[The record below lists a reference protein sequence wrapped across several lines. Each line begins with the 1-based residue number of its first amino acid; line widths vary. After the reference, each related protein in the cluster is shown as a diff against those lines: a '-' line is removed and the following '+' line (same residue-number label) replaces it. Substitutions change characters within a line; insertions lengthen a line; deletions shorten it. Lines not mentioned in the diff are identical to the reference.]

1 LLTAVYDDG
10 SVGLYLD
17 GELVA
22 EGDASFGEIDLGTTP
37 LKIGEDVGGILNENY
52 IGIMDD
58 VLILSQ
64 ALSEDDVAQLA
75 AVGAADFLGL
85 GGVTGDFNGDGLLDV
100 ADINLLS
107 SESAAMN
114 HRAEFDLDNDGFVN
128 ASDISVWVRDL
139 KQTWLGDANLDG
151 EFNSTDLVVVF
162 AAGLFELDQDATWD
176 QGDWNGDLRFG
187 SGDLVT
193 AFVDGGYEQG
203 TRGAQAVP
211 EPGSLMLLGI
221 ALLGLFSNRRTNR

>member
-1 LLTAVYDDG
+1 M
-10 SVGLYLD
+10 
-17 GELVA
+17 
-22 EGDASFGEIDLGTTP
+22 
-37 LKIGEDVGGILNENY
+37 KIGEDVGGILNENY

>member
-1 LLTAVYDDG
+1 
-10 SVGLYLD
+10 
-17 GELVA
+17 
-22 EGDASFGEIDLGTTP
+22 
-37 LKIGEDVGGILNENY
+37 
-52 IGIMDD
+52 M
-58 VLILSQ
+58 
-64 ALSEDDVAQLA
+64 
-75 AVGAADFLGL
+75 
-85 GGVTGDFNGDGLLDV
+85 
-100 ADINLLS
+100 
-107 SESAAMN
+107 
-114 HRAEFDLDNDGFVN
+114 N

-162 AAGLFELDQDATWD
+162 AAGLFELDQDATWE

-211 EPGSLMLLGI
+211 EPGSLMLFGI
-221 ALLGLFSNRRTNR
+221 AFLGFLANRRTNRR

>member
-1 LLTAVYDDG
+1 M
-10 SVGLYLD
+10 S
-17 GELVA
+17 
-22 EGDASFGEIDLGTTP
+22 
-37 LKIGEDVGGILNENY
+37 EN
-52 IGIMDD
+52 
-58 VLILSQ
+58 
-64 ALSEDDVAQLA
+64 DVAQLA
-75 AVGAADFLGL
+75 AVGAAEFLGL
-85 GGVTGDFNGDGLLDV
+85 GGLAGDFNGDGLLDV
-100 ADINLLS
+100 ADINRLS
-107 SESAAMN
+107 AESAAGN
-114 HRAEFDLDNDGFVN
+114 HNAEFDLDNDGFVN

-211 EPGSLMLLGI
+211 EPGSLMLLGL
-221 ALLGLFSNRRTNR
+221 AFLGFLANRRTNR

>member
-1 LLTAVYDDG
+1 
-10 SVGLYLD
+10 
-17 GELVA
+17 
-22 EGDASFGEIDLGTTP
+22 
-37 LKIGEDVGGILNENY
+37 
-52 IGIMDD
+52 M
-58 VLILSQ
+58 
-64 ALSEDDVAQLA
+64 
-75 AVGAADFLGL
+75 
-85 GGVTGDFNGDGLLDV
+85 
-100 ADINLLS
+100 
-107 SESAAMN
+107 
-114 HRAEFDLDNDGFVN
+114 
-128 ASDISVWVRDL
+128 
-139 KQTWLGDANLDG
+139 
-151 EFNSTDLVVVF
+151 VF